1 MSPPFYK
8 KHYDMAENENTISLG
23 AMEALASVMNDTP
36 TQLQIGDETYP
47 IRALR
52 IGTQAL
58 IAEETCKIQRNEE
71 GNLEDIIRQF
81 AISIPSVVHCLT
93 LAVLN
98 DKDKIFKDSVR
109 REYSDE
115 YHEMYDRIMWESDRT
130 QWLEI
135 LVEVVRKLNIDF
147 FFRSI
152 ESLTLIREMMLTRK
166 NQARK

>member
-1 MSPPFYK
+1 
-8 KHYDMAENENTISLG
+8 MAENESTISLG

-36 TQLQIGDETYP
+36 TQLQIGDDTYP

-81 AISIPSVVHCLT
+81 AVSIPSVVHCLT

-130 QWLEI
+130 QWLDI

>member
-1 MSPPFYK
+1 
-8 KHYDMAENENTISLG
+8 MADENKVSLG

-36 TQLQIGDETYP
+36 TLLYIGEEKFP
-47 IRALR
+47 INTLR

-71 GNLEDIIRQF
+71 GNVEDIIKQF
-81 AISIPSVVHCLT
+81 AISLPSVVHCLT

-109 REYSDE
+109 RVYSDE
-115 YHEMYDRIMWESDRT
+115 YHAMYDRIMWESDRT
-130 QWLEI
+130 QWIDI
-135 LVEVVRKLNIDF
+135 LVAVINKLNIDF

-152 ESLTLIREMMLTRK
+152 ESLTLIREMMLTK
-166 NQARK
+166 KKAQ

>member
-1 MSPPFYK
+1 
-8 KHYDMAENENTISLG
+8 MAEKENTISLG

-36 TQLQIGDETYP
+36 TQLQIGEDTYP

-115 YHEMYDRIMWESDRT
+115 YREMYDRIMWESDRT
-130 QWLEI
+130 QWLDI